1 VASRTEQTLTSRT
14 GRVRR
19 ARRLATRRFR
29 AETGQLLGEGPQAV
43 REALGVPGL
52 THEVFAT
59 AAATDRHPDVH
70 DRALDTD
77 VPWTVVDDDVLAE
90 IADATT
96 PQGLV
101 AVCDTVVAGLDALPG
116 DARLVVVCHDM
127 RDPGNAGA
135 VIRCADA
142 AGADAVVLSADS
154 VDPTNPK
161 AVRASAGSLFH
172 LPVLV
177 ERDHDAVLVVL
188 RERGLQVLATD
199 GAADVDLFD
208 ADVDG
213 SGLDLALPTAWVM
226 GNEAQ
231 GLPAPVRDAADRAVA
246 VPILGRAES
255 LNLATAAAVCLYA
268 SARAQGER

>member
-1 VASRTEQTLTSRT
+1 MAGPEHALTVHT

-29 AETGQLLGEGPQAV
+29 AETGQLLAEGPQAV
-43 REALGVPGL
+43 REALALPGVV
-52 THEVFAT
+52 HEVFAT
-59 AAATDRHPDVH
+59 AAATERHGALHDV
-70 DRALDTD
+70 ALDTE
-77 VPWTVVDDDVLAE
+77 VTWTVVDDDVLAE
-90 IADATT
+90 VADATT

-101 AVCDTVVAGLDALPG
+101 AVCSTVVVGLDALPG

-172 LPVLV
+172 LPVVV
-177 ERDHDAVLVVL
+177 ERDHAAVLRAL

-199 GAADVDLFD
+199 GEADRSLFD
-208 ADVDG
+208 AD
-213 SGLDLALPTAWVM
+213 LDLQPPTAWVM

-231 GLPAPVRDAADRAVA
+231 GLPAAVRDAADRAVA

-268 SARAQGER
+268 SARAQGAR

>member
-1 VASRTEQTLTSRT
+1 MASPEHTLTART

-29 AETGQLLGEGPQAV
+29 AETGQFLAEGPQAV
-43 REALGVPGL
+43 REALALPGV

-59 AAATDRHPDVH
+59 AAATERHTALH
-70 DRALDTD
+70 DAALDAE
-77 VPWTVVDDDVLAE
+77 VLWSVVDEEVLAE
-90 IADATT
+90 VADATT

-101 AVCDTVVAGLDALPG
+101 AVCDTVVRGLDALPG
-116 DARLVVVCHDM
+116 SARLVVVCHDM

-135 VIRCADA
+135 VVRCADA

-172 LPVLV
+172 LPVVV
-177 ERDHDAVLVVL
+177 ERDHDAVLDAL
-188 RERGLQVLATD
+188 RSRGLQVLATD
-199 GAADVDLFD
+199 GEADVDLFD
-208 ADVDG
+208 PA
-213 SGLDLALPTAWVM
+213 LDLARPTAWVM

-231 GLPAPVRDAADRAVA
+231 GLPSAVRDAADRAVA

-268 SARAQGER
+268 SARAQGGR

>member
-1 VASRTEQTLTSRT
+1 MASRPEHFVTSRT
-14 GRVRR
+14 GRVKR
-19 ARRLATRRFR
+19 ARRLATRRLR
-29 AETGQLLGEGPQAV
+29 AETGQFLVEGPQAV
-43 REALGVPGL
+43 REALGVAGV

-70 DRALDTD
+70 DRALEAE
-77 VPWTVVDDDVLAE
+77 VSWTVVDDDVLAE

-101 AVCDTVVAGLDALPG
+101 AVCDTVVQGLDALPLA
-116 DARLVVVCHDM
+116 ARLVVVCHDM

-177 ERDHDAVLVVL
+177 ERDHDAVLAAL
-188 RERGLQVLATD
+188 RARGLQVLATD
-199 GAADVDLFD
+199 GQGDVDLFD
-208 ADVDG
+208 DRVDG
-213 SGLDLALPTAWVM
+213 SGLDLTTPTAWVM
-226 GNEAQ
+226 GNEAL
-231 GLPAPVRDAADRAVA
+231 GLPADVREAADRAVA

>member
-1 VASRTEQTLTSRT
+1 V
-14 GRVRR
+14 
-19 ARRLATRRFR
+19 
-29 AETGQLLGEGPQAV
+29 GQLLAEGPQAV
-43 REALGVPGL
+43 REALAVPGVVQ
-52 THEVFAT
+52 EVFAT
-59 AAATDRHPDVH
+59 AAATERHAPLH
-70 DRALDTD
+70 DTALDAE
-77 VPWTVVDDDVLAE
+77 VAWTVVDEDVLAE
-90 IADATT
+90 VADATT

-101 AVCDTVVAGLDALPG
+101 AVCSTVVVGLDALP
-116 DARLVVVCHDM
+116 DTPRLVVVCHDM

-172 LPVLV
+172 LPVVV
-177 ERDHDAVLVVL
+177 ERDHAAVLDAL
-188 RERGLQVLATD
+188 RGRGLQVLATD
-199 GAADVDLFD
+199 GEADLDLFAADRV
-208 ADVDG
+208 G
-213 SGLDLALPTAWVM
+213 SGLDLAAPTAWVM

-231 GLPAPVRDAADRAVA
+231 GLPAAVREAADHTVA

-268 SARAQGER
+268 SARAQAAR

>member
-1 VASRTEQTLTSRT
+1 MASPEPTLTTRT

-29 AETGQLLGEGPQAV
+29 AETGQFLAEGLQAV
-43 REALGVPGL
+43 REALALTGV

-59 AAATDRHPDVH
+59 AAATERHAALH
-70 DRALDTD
+70 DAALDGE
-77 VPWTVVDDDVLAE
+77 VPWSVVDDDVLAE

-96 PQGLV
+96 PQGVV
-101 AVCDTVVAGLDALPG
+101 AVCDTVVRGLDALP
-116 DARLVVVCHDM
+116 AAPRLVVVCHDM

-135 VIRCADA
+135 VLRCADA

-172 LPVLV
+172 LPVVV
-177 ERDHDAVLVVL
+177 ERDHDLVLAAL

-199 GAADVDLFD
+199 GEADLDLFEAERATSPVDL
-208 ADVDG
+208 A
-213 SGLDLALPTAWVM
+213 APTAWVM

-231 GLPAPVRDAADRAVA
+231 GLSAQVRDAADLAVA
-246 VPILGRAES
+246 VPILGQAES

-268 SARAQGER
+268 SARAQGAR

>member
-1 VASRTEQTLTSRT
+1 MASPEPTLTTRT

-29 AETGQLLGEGPQAV
+29 AETGQFLAEGPQAV
-43 REALGVPGL
+43 REALALTGV

-59 AAATDRHPDVH
+59 AAATERHAALH
-70 DRALDTD
+70 DAALDGE
-77 VPWTVVDDDVLAE
+77 VPWSVVDDDVLAE

-96 PQGLV
+96 PQGVV
-101 AVCDTVVAGLDALPG
+101 AVCDTVVRSLDALP
-116 DARLVVVCHDM
+116 ATPRLVVVCHDM

-135 VIRCADA
+135 VLRCADA

-172 LPVLV
+172 LPVVV
-177 ERDHDAVLVVL
+177 ERDHDLVLAAL
-188 RERGLQVLATD
+188 RVATD
-199 GAADVDLFD
+199 GEADLDLFEAERATSPVDL
-208 ADVDG
+208 A
-213 SGLDLALPTAWVM
+213 APTAWVM

-231 GLPAPVRDAADRAVA
+231 GLSAQVRDAADLAVA
-246 VPILGRAES
+246 VPILGQAES

-268 SARAQGER
+268 SARAQGAR

>member
-1 VASRTEQTLTSRT
+1 MASPEPTLTTRT

-29 AETGQLLGEGPQAV
+29 AETGQFLAEGPQAV
-43 REALGVPGL
+43 REALALAGV

-59 AAATDRHPDVH
+59 AAATDRHAALH
-70 DRALDTD
+70 DAALDGE
-77 VPWTVVDDDVLAE
+77 VPWSVVDDDVLAE

-96 PQGLV
+96 PQGVV
-101 AVCDTVVAGLDALPG
+101 AVCDTVVRGLDALPS
-116 DARLVVVCHDM
+116 APRLVVVCHDM

-135 VIRCADA
+135 VLRCADA

-172 LPVLV
+172 LPVVV
-177 ERDHDAVLVVL
+177 ERDHDLVLAAL

-199 GAADVDLFD
+199 GEADLDLFD
-208 ADVDG
+208 AERATSPV
-213 SGLDLALPTAWVM
+213 DLAAPTAWIM

-231 GLPAPVRDAADRAVA
+231 GLSPQVRDAADLAVA
-246 VPILGRAES
+246 VPILGQAES

-268 SARAQGER
+268 SARAQGAR

>member
-1 VASRTEQTLTSRT
+1 M
-14 GRVRR
+14 RR

-29 AETGQLLGEGPQAV
+29 AETGQFLAEGPQAV
-43 REALGVPGL
+43 REALSVPDAV
-52 THEVFAT
+52 HEVFAT
-59 AAATDRHPDVH
+59 AAATDRHAALHDV
-70 DRALDTD
+70 ALDAD
-77 VPWTVVDDDVLAE
+77 VSWSVVEDEVLAE

-101 AVCDTVVAGLDALPG
+101 AVCGTVVRGLDAVPE

-172 LPVLV
+172 LPVVV
-177 ERDHDAVLVVL
+177 ERDHGAVLTLL
-188 RERGLQVLATD
+188 RAHGLQVLATD
-199 GAADVDLFD
+199 GGAALDLFD
-208 ADVDG
+208 AERDG
-213 SGLDLALPTAWVM
+213 SGLDLARPTAWIM

-231 GLPAPVRDAADRAVA
+231 GLPAEVRDAADQAVA

-268 SARAQGER
+268 SARAQEDR

>member
-1 VASRTEQTLTSRT
+1 M
-14 GRVRR
+14 RR

-29 AETGQLLGEGPQAV
+29 AETGQFLAEGPQAV
-43 REALGVPGL
+43 REALLVPDAV
-52 THEVFAT
+52 HEVFAT
-59 AAATDRHPDVH
+59 AAATDRHAALHDV
-70 DRALDTD
+70 ALDTD
-77 VPWTVVDDDVLAE
+77 VPWSVVEDEVLAE

-101 AVCDTVVAGLDALPG
+101 AVCGTVVRGLDAVPEG
-116 DARLVVVCHDM
+116 ARLVVVCHDM

-172 LPVLV
+172 LPVVV
-177 ERDHDAVLVVL
+177 ERDHGAVLTLL
-188 RERGLQVLATD
+188 RARGLQVLATD
-199 GAADVDLFD
+199 GGAALDLFD
-208 ADVDG
+208 AERDG
-213 SGLDLALPTAWVM
+213 SGLDLARPTAWIM

-231 GLPAPVRDAADRAVA
+231 GLPAEVRDAADQAVA

-268 SARAQGER
+268 SARAQEDR